1 MTKTQKIYKAIT
13 RNKNGLST
21 AAIRER
27 FGINN
32 VSAFIND
39 LRRQGVSVKSV
50 PYKNER
56 RWVA

>member
-13 RNKNGLST
+13 RNKNGLTT

-27 FGINN
+27 FGVNN

-39 LRRQGVSVKSV
+39 LRRHGITVKSV

>member
-1 MTKTQKIYKAIT
+1 MTKTQKIYNAIA
-13 RNKNGLST
+13 RNKNGLTT
-21 AAIRER
+21 ATIRTR
-27 FGINN
+27 FGVTN

-39 LRRQGVSVKSV
+39 LRRQGITVNSV

>member
-1 MTKTQKIYKAIT
+1 MTKTQKIYQAIAK
-13 RNKNGLST
+13 NKNGLTT
-21 AAIRER
+21 AKIRAR

-39 LRRQGVSVKSV
+39 LRRQGVTVKSV
-50 PYKNER
+50 AYKNER

>member
-13 RNKNGLST
+13 RNKNGLTT

-27 FGINN
+27 FGVNN

-39 LRRQGVSVKSV
+39 LRRQGITVMSV